1 MAAAGGSA
9 RSARSLARRSA
20 RRRPRPLR
28 PPQEVPGGRPRSSS
42 AAPAAATGRAPPA
55 AAPPAALEA
64 PPAALRPRPPAP
76 PAPPRLAPPAA
87 LAGPAHPPQAP
98 PMARSAAARPQGHAL
113 EGWGRAPS
121 ALRREERL
129 GVSPGDTMEK
139 YQILGR
145 MSPGALGVNL
155 VVEER
160 KNNVKLVIKQVEC
173 IDEHQANE
181 ALEELMPLLKL
192 QHAHISSYQELFLIW
207 NSEISSLF
215 LCLVMEYNE
224 GSFQKIIEK
233 KRETKMIID
242 CEWMQNMLGQ
252 VLDALEYLHQRDIL
266 HRNLKPSNIA
276 LVSDSHCKLQDLS
289 SHALMMDRPKWNIRA
304 EEDPFQ
310 KSWMAPEALNFSFSP
325 KSDVWS
331 LGCIILDMLSC
342 SFINRTEA
350 MHLRKSLRSDPDR
363 LGGVLQTLEEKKIP
377 NVRSFCSL
385 LPLMLQIEPSE
396 RVTIRDVIIT
406 FVSHHFQSSSVA
418 LALHQQVVPPFI
430 TDLLLESN
438 IASILEVMQSYS
450 SRPEVQLQ
458 AMKRLIR
465 MPADEL
471 GLPWPMELVELLVTI
486 MKQHERILDVQLC
499 ACSLLLRSLGRALV
513 QDRAA
518 EVLRDSSVTPVLL
531 SSLWAHPESEPL
543 LVMVYSLLTII
554 ASQESASEKLQKA
567 GLFKHILEHLS
578 TFSTNRDICI
588 NGLSLLWALMVD
600 AVIVNKTPL
609 EKAPVLLIKVLASY
623 PGDAEMAEAGCA
635 VFWLLSLLGCIKED
649 QFEDVAALFL
659 RSIRLCQ
666 DRVLLVNNAYR
677 GLASLAKVSE
687 LAALQVV
694 VPEEGGSGL
703 DLLQETY
710 QLYKDDPEVVEN
722 ICMLLAHL
730 AAYEDIVPE
739 LVSSGLRPLVKDI
752 KERFTSSLVSVRGP
766 QPGLPPASPV
776 RCRWPRVQGPRLKSP
791 CVWFLMA
798 LLSPGAG
805 FIRRDGVPKAGG
817 RHATQLCARTVGS
830 ALRQMP
836 QAPTPTPSLLP
847 FPCMSPELPADWSPP
862 EAWGGNVHLSPP
874 QGEAQGQCLA
884 WKRPGGSAL
893 GAWLGRRHAGHGA
906 GLVNAAAG
914 RSRPQGQQSNLQK
927 LRLQ

>member
-64 PPAALRPRPPAP
+64 PPAALRPRPPPSGPARRPPAP
-76 PAPPRLAPPAA
+76 PAPPRLVPPAA
-87 LAGPAHPPQAP
+87 RAGPAHPPQAP
-98 PMARSAAARPQGHAL
+98 PVALSAAAGPQGHAL
-113 EGWGRAPS
+113 EGWGRTPS

-129 GVSPGDTMEK
+129 GASPGDTMEK

-160 KNNVKLVIKQVEC
+160 ENNVKHVIKQVEC

-192 QHAHISSYQELFLIW
+192 QHAHISGYQELFLIW
-207 NSEISSLF
+207 NGEICSLF

-224 GSFQKIIEK
+224 GSFQKVIEK
-233 KRETKMIID
+233 KRETKTVID
-242 CEWMQNMLGQ
+242 SEWMQNVLGQ

-289 SHALMMDRPKWNIRA
+289 SHALMTDRPKWNIRA

-331 LGCIILDMLSC
+331 LGCIILDMVSC
-342 SFINRTEA
+342 SFMNRTEA

-363 LGGVLQTLEEKKIP
+363 LWGILQTLEEKKVP
-377 NVRSFCSL
+377 NVGSFRSL

-396 RVTIRDVIIT
+396 RATVRDVTLT
-406 FVSHHFQSSSVA
+406 FVSNHFQASRAA
-418 LALHQQVVPPFI
+418 LALHQQAAPPFI

-438 IASILEVMQSYS
+438 IASILEVMQSYA

-471 GLPWPMELVELLVTI
+471 GLPWPMELVELLVAI

-499 ACSLLLRSLGRALV
+499 ACSLLLRSLGRALA
-513 QDRAA
+513 QDRAT

-567 GLFKHILEHLS
+567 GLFEHILEHLS

-609 EKAPVLLIKVLASY
+609 EKAPVLLIEVLASY
-623 PGDAEMAEAGCA
+623 PGDTEMAEAGCA
-635 VFWLLSLLGCIKED
+635 VFWLLSLLGCIKKD
-649 QFEDVAALFL
+649 QFEDVVALFL
-659 RSIRLCQ
+659 QSIRLCQ

-694 VPEEGGSGL
+694 EPEEGGSGL

-722 ICMLLAHL
+722 ICLLLAHL
-730 AAYEDIVPE
+730 AAYEDILPE
-739 LVSSGLRPLVKDI
+739 LVSSGVQPLVKEI

-766 QPGLPPASPV
+766 QPGSDLPLQSDA
-776 RCRWPRVQGPRLKSP
+776 RG
-791 CVWFLMA
+791 
-798 LLSPGAG
+798 LSPGAQTQISVCG
-805 FIRRDGVPKAGG
+805 F
-817 RHATQLCARTVGS
+817 
-830 ALRQMP
+830 
-836 QAPTPTPSLLP
+836 
-847 FPCMSPELPADWSPP
+847 
-862 EAWGGNVHLSPP
+862 
-874 QGEAQGQCLA
+874 
-884 WKRPGGSAL
+884 
-893 GAWLGRRHAGHGA
+893 
-906 GLVNAAAG
+906 
-914 RSRPQGQQSNLQK
+914 
-927 LRLQ
+927 

>member
-1 MAAAGGSA
+1 MLERQAPSRLSGSAAAG
-9 RSARSLARRSA
+9 RSPSW
-20 RRRPRPLR
+20 
-28 PPQEVPGGRPRSSS
+28 
-42 AAPAAATGRAPPA
+42 
-55 AAPPAALEA
+55 
-64 PPAALRPRPPAP
+64 PPAP
-76 PAPPRLAPPAA
+76 QPYAELEAVSVWGSVTQKQELRSGIARTSPLAPH
-87 LAGPAHPPQAP
+87 LSPQ
-98 PMARSAAARPQGHAL
+98 
-113 EGWGRAPS
+113 
-121 ALRREERL
+121 
-129 GVSPGDTMEK
+129 
-139 YQILGR
+139 
-145 MSPGALGVNL
+145 
-155 VVEER
+155 
-160 KNNVKLVIKQVEC
+160 
-173 IDEHQANE
+173 
-181 ALEELMPLLKL
+181 LMPLLKL

-242 CEWMQNMLGQ
+242 CEWMQNVLGQ

-289 SHALMMDRPKWNIRA
+289 SHALMTDRPKWNIRA

-458 AMKRLIR
+458 AMRRLIR

-471 GLPWPMELVELLVTI
+471 GLPWPMELVELLVAI

-499 ACSLLLRSLGRALV
+499 ACSLLLRSLGRVLV

-554 ASQESASEKLQKA
+554 ASQGSFRKFDCHLLPPQTCRRGPGATVGFTGCLLPHASPPHGAPGVGQTPVKQ
-567 GLFKHILEHLS
+567 
-578 TFSTNRDICI
+578 
-588 NGLSLLWALMVD
+588 
-600 AVIVNKTPL
+600 AVGGRT
-609 EKAPVLLIKVLASY
+609 
-623 PGDAEMAEAGCA
+623 GDAAEDQGPHPACIA
-635 VFWLLSLLGCIKED
+635 PTCLLGSAR
-649 QFEDVAALFL
+649 FFL
-659 RSIRLCQ
+659 VDSWAHKPRDAC
-666 DRVLLVNNAYR
+666 
-677 GLASLAKVSE
+677 
-687 LAALQVV
+687 
-694 VPEEGGSGL
+694 L
-703 DLLQETY
+703 DL
-710 QLYKDDPEVVEN
+710 
-722 ICMLLAHL
+722 C
-730 AAYEDIVPE
+730 
-739 LVSSGLRPLVKDI
+739 
-752 KERFTSSLVSVRGP
+752 
-766 QPGLPPASPV
+766 
-776 RCRWPRVQGPRLKSP
+776 
-791 CVWFLMA
+791 
-798 LLSPGAG
+798 
-805 FIRRDGVPKAGG
+805 
-817 RHATQLCARTVGS
+817 
-830 ALRQMP
+830 
-836 QAPTPTPSLLP
+836 
-847 FPCMSPELPADWSPP
+847 
-862 EAWGGNVHLSPP
+862 
-874 QGEAQGQCLA
+874 
-884 WKRPGGSAL
+884 
-893 GAWLGRRHAGHGA
+893 
-906 GLVNAAAG
+906 G
-914 RSRPQGQQSNLQK
+914 RSGGCLYSAPHPA
-927 LRLQ
+927 

>member
-28 PPQEVPGGRPRSSS
+28 PPQEVPGDRPRSLS
-42 AAPAAATGRAPPA
+42 AAPAAAT
-55 AAPPAALEA
+55 
-64 PPAALRPRPPAP
+64 PRPPSSGPSRGALRGHQAPGP
-76 PAPPRLAPPAA
+76 PAGACSVEGPR
-87 LAGPAHPPQAP
+87 AG
-98 PMARSAAARPQGHAL
+98 
-113 EGWGRAPS
+113 EGWGRTPS
-121 ALRREERL
+121 ALRRKEWL

-139 YQILGR
+139 YQILGQ

-160 KNNVKLVIKQVEC
+160 ENKVKRVIKQVEC

-192 QHAHISSYQELFLIW
+192 QHVHISSYRELFLTW

-233 KRETKMIID
+233 KRETKTIID
-242 CEWMQNMLGQ
+242 SEWMQNMLGQ
-252 VLDALEYLHQRDIL
+252 VLDALEYLHQLDII
-266 HRNLKPSNIA
+266 HRNLKPSNMA
-276 LVSDSHCKLQDLS
+276 LVSSHHCKLQDLS
-289 SHALMMDRPKWNIRA
+289 SHALMTDKPKWNIRA

-331 LGCIILDMLSC
+331 LGCIILDMVSC
-342 SFINRTEA
+342 SFINRTDA
-350 MHLRKSLRSDPDR
+350 MHLRKSLRSDPAR
-363 LGGVLQTLEEKKIP
+363 LWGVLQTLEEKKIP
-377 NVRSFCSL
+377 NVGSFRSL

-406 FVSHHFQSSSVA
+406 FVNNFQSSSVA
-418 LALHQQVVPPFI
+418 LALHQQAAPPCI

-458 AMKRLIR
+458 AMKRLVR
-465 MPADEL
+465 MPADQL
-471 GLPWPMELVELLVTI
+471 GLPWPMELVEMLVTI

-499 ACSLLLRSLGRALV
+499 ACSLLLRTLGQAALV

-518 EVLRDSSVTPVLL
+518 EVLRDGSVIPALL
-531 SSLWAHPESEPL
+531 SSMRAHPESQPL
-543 LVMVYSLLTII
+543 LVTVYSLLTII
-554 ASQESASEKLQKA
+554 CSQESASEKLQKA
-567 GLFKHILEHLS
+567 GLFEHILEHLS

-609 EKAPVLLIKVLASY
+609 EKAPVLLIRVLASY

-635 VFWLLSLLGCIKED
+635 VFWLLSVLGCIKED

-659 RSIRLCQ
+659 QSIRLCQ

-677 GLASLAKVSE
+677 GLAGLAKLSE

-722 ICMLLAHL
+722 ICLLLAHL
-730 AAYEDIVPE
+730 ASYEDILPE
-739 LVSSGLRPLVKDI
+739 LVSSGIWPLVKEI
-752 KERFTSSLVSVRGP
+752 KERFTSSLVSVRGGH
-766 QPGLPPASPV
+766 QPGLLPASTV
-776 RCRWPRVQGPRLKSP
+776 RCRRPESRGP
-791 CVWFLMA
+791 
-798 LLSPGAG
+798 
-805 FIRRDGVPKAGG
+805 D
-817 RHATQLCARTVGS
+817 
-830 ALRQMP
+830 
-836 QAPTPTPSLLP
+836 
-847 FPCMSPELPADWSPP
+847 
-862 EAWGGNVHLSPP
+862 
-874 QGEAQGQCLA
+874 
-884 WKRPGGSAL
+884 
-893 GAWLGRRHAGHGA
+893 
-906 GLVNAAAG
+906 
-914 RSRPQGQQSNLQK
+914 SNLCVYGF
-927 LRLQ
+927 

>member
-28 PPQEVPGGRPRSSS
+28 PPQEVPRGRPRSSS
-42 AAPAAATGRAPPA
+42 AAPAAATGHAPPA
-55 AAPPAALEA
+55 AALPAALEA
-64 PPAALRPRPPAP
+64 PPAALRPRPSPSGSALPP
-76 PAPPRLAPPAA
+76 PAPASPPSLVPPSA
-87 LAGPAHPPQAP
+87 LAGPAHPPQDP
-98 PMARSAAARPQGHAL
+98 PVVRSAATRPQGRPL
-113 EGWGRAPS
+113 EVPAGAPEHTVPADTPGADGRPREGPRAGEDWGRTPS
-121 ALRREERL
+121 ALRREARL

-139 YQILGR
+139 YQILGQ

-160 KNNVKLVIKQVEC
+160 ENKVKYVIKQVEC

-192 QHAHISSYQELFLIW
+192 EHAHISSYRELFIIW

-233 KRETKMIID
+233 KRETKTIID
-242 CEWMQNMLGQ
+242 SEWVQNMLGQ
-252 VLDALEYLHQRDIL
+252 VLDALEYLHQRDII

-276 LVSDSHCKLQDLS
+276 LVSSNHCKLQDLS
-289 SHALMMDRPKWNIRA
+289 SHALMTDKPKWNIRA

-331 LGCIILDMLSC
+331 LGCIILDMVSC

-363 LGGVLQTLEEKKIP
+363 LWGILQALEEKKIP
-377 NVRSFCSL
+377 NVGTFRSL

-396 RVTIRDVIIT
+396 RVTIRDVIHIT
-406 FVSHHFQSSSVA
+406 FVSNNFQSSRAA
-418 LALHQQVVPPFI
+418 LALRQQVVPPFI

-438 IASILEVMQSYS
+438 VASILEVMQSYS
-450 SRPEVQLQ
+450 SRPEVQLR

-465 MPADEL
+465 MPADQL
-471 GLPWPMELVELLVTI
+471 GLPWPMELVEMLAAI

-499 ACSLLLRSLGRALV
+499 ACSLLLRSLGQALA
-513 QDRAA
+513 QDQATEA
-518 EVLRDSSVTPVLL
+518 LRDSSVISVLL
-531 SSLWAHPESEPL
+531 SSMWIHAESEPL

-554 ASQESASEKLQKA
+554 SSRESASEKLQKA
-567 GLFKHILEHLS
+567 GLFEHILEHLS
-578 TFSTNRDICI
+578 TFSTNRDICL

-623 PGDAEMAEAGCA
+623 PGDAEMAEVGCA

-659 RSIRLCQ
+659 QSIRLCQ

-677 GLASLAKVSE
+677 GLASLVKVSE

-722 ICMLLAHL
+722 MCMLLAHL
-730 AAYEDIVPE
+730 AAYEEILPE
-739 LVSSGLRPLVKDI
+739 LVTSGIRPLVTEI
-752 KERFTSSLVSVRGP
+752 KERFTSSLVSVG
-766 QPGLPPASPV
+766 GAPPTRPPPCLDSQMPV
-776 RCRWPRVQGPRLKSP
+776 
-791 CVWFLMA
+791 A
-798 LLSPGAG
+798 LSPGAQT
-805 FIRRDGVPKAGG
+805 R
-817 RHATQLCARTVGS
+817 
-830 ALRQMP
+830 
-836 QAPTPTPSLLP
+836 
-847 FPCMSPELPADWSPP
+847 
-862 EAWGGNVHLSPP
+862 LS
-874 QGEAQGQCLA
+874 
-884 WKRPGGSAL
+884 
-893 GAWLGRRHAGHGA
+893 
-906 GLVNAAAG
+906 V
-914 RSRPQGQQSNLQK
+914 
-927 LRLQ
+927 